1 MLIKSFFEKLG
12 YVPIESYN
20 LINAEANE
28 YVEQICRKNRELS
41 NLLIEKDNYK
51 LMTEQLF
58 KQVEDLTTQ
67 LEALKPTPVEA
78 KEDVSPKVSKL
89 ARARKTVKT
98 GRNVKKSK
106 E

>member
-89 ARARKTVKT
+89 ASVRKTVKT
-98 GRNVKKSK
+98 GRNVKESK